1 MPSNWSMI
9 DNSFPTFTGKEQ
21 SSEQIS
27 MLMNYMR
34 LLVEQLQYQLRNL
47 DTSNWNTKAMK
58 EFQTDTT
65 SDVEMELTK
74 LVKELASISSR
85 LSAVENLTGRMNQAE
100 TDIAYLE
107 ERQSEQ
113 EQRTLDLEGYMDDA
127 SADINSIMQVL
138 QVDGGGGATVGAEG
152 KDIFLVGNIYVNGK
166 KLE

>member
-9 DNSFPTFTGKEQ
+9 DNSFPTFTGREK

-65 SDVEMELTK
+65 YDVEVELTK

-85 LSAVENLTGRMNQAE
+85 LSAVENLTGRMNQVE
-100 TDIAYLE
+100 TDITYLE
-107 ERQSEQ
+107 ERQNEQ
-113 EQRTLDLEGYMDDA
+113 EQRMSDLEEDVTDA
-127 SADINSIMQVL
+127 QADISNILMVL
-138 QVDGGGGATVGAEG
+138 QVDGAGGATVGAEG